1 MQSESARMSSRA
13 EARFRIQDPNSRPRT
28 IKVIALDTAS
38 EAVVGRLAAGPWQS
52 ATFLSAAA
60 FPAAARDF
68 SGQPKDLTKEAAAAD
83 LVVMVASPGGEAH
96 AASTI
101 GEACSAKRVMTTG
114 LVVGANPAS
123 PVSEDAVS
131 RTLSQLRPWSLML
144 VIADPDNYIDDML
157 TALRG

>member
-13 EARFRIQDPNSRPRT
+13 EARFRIQDPNSRPRA
-28 IKVIALDTAS
+28 IKVIALDAAS
-38 EAVVGRLAAGPWQS
+38 EAIVGRLAARPWQN

-101 GEACSAKRVMTTG
+101 GEACSAKRV
-114 LVVGANPAS
+114 N
-123 PVSEDAVS
+123 
-131 RTLSQLRPWSLML
+131 
-144 VIADPDNYIDDML
+144 
-157 TALRG
+157 